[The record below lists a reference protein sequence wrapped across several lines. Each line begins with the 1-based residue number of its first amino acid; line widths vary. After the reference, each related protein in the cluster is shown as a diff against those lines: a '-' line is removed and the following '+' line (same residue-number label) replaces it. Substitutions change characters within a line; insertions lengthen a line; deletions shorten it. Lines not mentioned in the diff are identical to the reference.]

1 MGAPGSR
8 DNMMLVVMLTKA
20 TSYAREQLFQNAR
33 LQQMLETALILAFE
47 RKRRGVQGSSLEPWL
62 SRKAGVAA
70 VVSSHS
76 ALGLLPKCS
85 CPDCIYDCF
94 KKE

>member
-1 MGAPGSR
+1 
-8 DNMMLVVMLTKA
+8 
-20 TSYAREQLFQNAR
+20 
-33 LQQMLETALILAFE
+33 MLETDLILAFE
-47 RKRRGVQGSSLEPWL
+47 RKRSGFQGSLFEPWL
-62 SRKAGVAA
+62 SRKADVAA

>member
-1 MGAPGSR
+1 
-8 DNMMLVVMLTKA
+8 
-20 TSYAREQLFQNAR
+20 
-33 LQQMLETALILAFE
+33 MLETALILAFE
-47 RKRRGVQGSSLEPWL
+47 RKRRGIPGSLFEPWL
-62 SRKAGVAA
+62 SRKVGVPA

-76 ALGLLPKCS
+76 ALGLLPKYS